1 MSGPARPV
9 PAPHRAR
16 WPRYLPLAVLLLLV
30 LEIWLLV
37 QLGHLVGTG
46 WVLVLLLA
54 ETLLGV
60 LVLRRAGRAA
70 LVAFRSSASVPR
82 GTPVPGQ
89 QPGAVGD
96 ALLAGAGGALLVL
109 PGLLSDVLGLLFV
122 VPPTRR
128 AVRVFGTR
136 WITRRVERA
145 VRRAGGVVVVDGEVV
160 PPRTG
165 PPAGPASGEVLEGEV
180 LPGPSRELGDGRGR
194 RP

>member
-1 MSGPARPV
+1 MSGPV
-9 PAPHRAR
+9 PPPTPTRRAR

-37 QLGHLVGTG
+37 QLGHLIGTG

-60 LVLRRAGRAA
+60 LVLRRAGRQA
-70 LVAFRSSASVPR
+70 LAAFRASASVPL

-89 QPGAVGD
+89 QPGVVGD
-96 ALLAGAGGALLVL
+96 ALLTGAGGALLVL

-122 VPPTRR
+122 VPVTRR
-128 AVRVFGTR
+128 AVRRFGTR
-136 WITRRVERA
+136 WITRRVQGA

-160 PPRTG
+160 PARDEG
-165 PPAGPASGEVLEGEV
+165 ARGRVVEGEV
-180 LPGPSRELGDGRGR
+180 VPDPSRELGDGRGDR
-194 RP
+194 R